1 MISRIWLAAGL
12 VILLT
17 LPAVPCSDATG
28 TDESG
33 AIPAGR
39 DDTPWYDVGWKCR
52 APLKIDNT
60 NNSATLTDYQVWLDI
75 PYDKD
80 MKSDFSDL
88 RFVQYV
94 GAKNVVLPFWLE
106 TREAKKQ
113 VRAYIN
119 VSSVAARTLTTVH
132 MYFGNPAAENASDG
146 SSTFLFIDEF
156 EDGII
161 DPTKWSPLHACD
173 SAVTVAETG
182 GKLDFAVSSSG
193 QWTGG
198 NIIST
203 FTLPKESYVVETK
216 LKFTDYYQSAYGAY
230 AGFTND
236 TVFVDDNYGNPLD
249 LVSARLW
256 DYTKN
261 GWYLALSADDI
272 GAVIYGNTQV
282 TIRNIWYRMK
292 TYYSPDTYAK
302 GVWNQLDP
310 PYANHSLEM
319 TGKGGIDPN
328 YLIIGI
334 GEYNTNEHT
343 YFDHILLRK
352 YASPEP
358 EVSIGAKERPYSFKS
373 FAAAPDAVSE
383 GANVV
388 LTAVIN
394 NPIDLSMQVNVT
406 FREGDEYA
414 DSNVLSTSP
423 EGLWPHSLN
432 NITFEWT
439 AVGGNHT
446 FWFELEGTLMASA
459 GVEVNWDPKL
469 DYIPSQLLMQA
480 IPFTLHLTT
489 RDADNDPLVWSL
501 DTQLFH
507 FSKSDNKGADISFVP
522 SNDDVG
528 LHRVNFTV
536 TDPHNCSASRLV
548 NFTVSNSNDNPV
560 LDPISDMTIVEGS
573 TLRFKANASDPDQKW
588 GDTLTFS
595 DDTTMFEIDRIG
607 GNFTFVPSNEQ
618 VGKYAVEITVS
629 DNQSASATR
638 RFSLTVLNFND
649 PPSIDPIAPQ
659 KAQQDKLWQ
668 VMVTAKDPDLGNI
681 AGDKLKFQD
690 DSPLFDI
697 NPTSGLISFK
707 PANKDVGVRSCN
719 ITVTD
724 LAGATGT
731 AELQLTV
738 MNVNDPPALDAV
750 ADQVAQEDQPFEL
763 TLKATDIDVPLRLD
777 NLTFTDDSPLFEM
790 DAKTGRLGFTPTNAQ
805 VGRHTI
811 KVRVTD
817 EKGEF
822 ASRTFM
828 LTVQN
833 VNDPPVNVS
842 ITSLSSGQKFKEGEI
857 IWFNATAGDIDAGD
871 RLTFTWLEGGME
883 FGTGKSYSGTLSPG
897 KHLIT
902 LEVSDGNASVTA
914 EVEITVA
921 KKEIPVTVAGGG
933 AFPWM
938 LLVAAIMVIAAVAA
952 VVVLAK
958 RRKKGPA
965 AMPPEAEAPVAPAVP
980 VPPVAEAKA
989 PPKDAGQEEEAKKAV
1004 SAAEDALADLIAD
1017 GKDTTDVEL
1026 DLDLARDA
1034 MTEGDFAGAIQFANL
1049 ARAGPEKAKPVKK
1062 KKKAEADIGQLKCP
1076 GCDEELQPEW
1086 PTCPVCGYKT
1096 RGE

>member
-1 MISRIWLAAGL
+1 MPMLPCPGAGEPAA
-12 VILLT
+12 
-17 LPAVPCSDATG
+17 PG
-28 TDESG
+28 TV
-33 AIPAGR
+33 AAAR
-39 DDTPWYDVGWKCR
+39 LDTPWYDIGWKCR
-52 APLKIDNT
+52 APVMIDNSK
-60 NNSATLTDYQVWLDI
+60 NSATLTEYQVAVDI
-75 PYDKD
+75 PYDRE
-80 MKSDFSDL
+80 MRSDFADL

-106 TREAKKQ
+106 TRESGKNA
-113 VRAYIN
+113 RAYIN
-119 VSSVAARTLTTVH
+119 VSSVAGSTSTTVY
-132 MYFGNPAAENASDG
+132 MYFGNPSADNASDG
-146 SSTFLFIDEF
+146 AATFLFFDDF
-156 EDGII
+156 GDGTI

-198 NIIST
+198 NIVST
-203 FTLPKESYVVETK
+203 FTLPKDDYVVETK

-282 TIRNIWYRMK
+282 TIRNLWFRMK

-302 GVWNQLDP
+302 GVWNQLEP

-319 TGKGGIDPN
+319 NGKGGIDPN
-328 YLIIGI
+328 HLIIGI

-343 YFDHILLRK
+343 FFDHILLRK

-358 EVSIGAKERPYSFKS
+358 EVSLGAKERPYSFKS
-373 FAAAPDAVSE
+373 FTLEPTEVSE
-383 GANVV
+383 GATVV
-388 LTAVIN
+388 LTAMIN
-394 NPIDLSMQVNVT
+394 NPIDLAIPINIT

-414 DSNVLSTSP
+414 DSRVLASSQQA
-423 EGLWPHSLN
+423 LWPDTLN
-432 NITFEWT
+432 NLTFDWRAE
-439 AVGGNHT
+439 GGNHT

-459 GVEVNWDPKL
+459 NVEVNWYPKL

-480 IPFTLHLTT
+480 IPFSLHLTA
-489 RDADNDPLVWSL
+489 RDADNDPLIWSE
-501 DTQLFH
+501 DTELFH

-528 LHRVNFTV
+528 FHRVNFTV

-548 NFTVSNSNDNPV
+548 NFTVSNSNDNPL
-560 LDPISDMTIVEGS
+560 LDPIPDMTIVEGS
-573 TLRFKANASDPDQKW
+573 TLRYKANASDPDQKW

-595 DDTTMFEIDRIG
+595 DDSTMFEIDRIG

-629 DNQSASATR
+629 DNQSASASR

-659 KAQQDKLWQ
+659 KATQDKLWQ
-668 VMVTAKDPDLGNI
+668 VIVTAKDPDLSNI
-681 AGDKLKFQD
+681 AGDKLKFSD

-707 PANKDVGVRSCN
+707 PANKDVGVRNCN

-724 LAGATGT
+724 LAGASGT

-738 MNVNDPPALDAV
+738 VNVNDPPTLDAV
-750 ADQVAQEDQPFEL
+750 VDQVAQEDQPFEL

-777 NLTFTDDSPLFEM
+777 NLTFSDDSPLF
-790 DAKTGRLGFTPTNAQ
+790 DIDPRTGRISFTPTNAE
-805 VGRHTI
+805 VGRNTI

-842 ITSLSSGQKFKEGEI
+842 ITSLSAGDKFREGDI

-871 RLTFTWLEGGME
+871 RLTYTWLEGGTE
-883 FGTGKSYSGTLSPG
+883 FGTGKSCSSTLSPG

-902 LEVSDGNASVTA
+902 LEVSDGNASATA
-914 EVEITVA
+914 DVEITVA
-921 KKEIPVTVAGGG
+921 KKEIPVTVAGGA
-933 AFPWM
+933 AFASSSW
-938 LLVAAIMVIAAVAA
+938 LLMIIVIIVIVAVAA
-952 VVVLAK
+952 VVVLAR
-958 RRKKGPA
+958 RRKREPE
-965 AMPPEAEAPVAPAVP
+965 AMPPEA
-980 VPPVAEAKA
+980 
-989 PPKDAGQEEEAKKAV
+989 
-1004 SAAEDALADLIAD
+1004 
-1017 GKDTTDVEL
+1017 
-1026 DLDLARDA
+1026 
-1034 MTEGDFAGAIQFANL
+1034 
-1049 ARAGPEKAKPVKK
+1049 
-1062 KKKAEADIGQLKCP
+1062 
-1076 GCDEELQPEW
+1076 
-1086 PTCPVCGYKT
+1086 
-1096 RGE
+1096 